1 MRAGAPGNEGGLGSR
16 PVGGHG
22 CAMMGGRCRHNE
34 MHGNVCKGL
43 LAIDPMKVDKALITA
58 AGRGQRMLPLQT
70 MVDREG
76 RQRSVLSIIIGEAL
90 DAGVGRVGVVVHPGD
105 QQAYADAAGEHAGK
119 VEFLE
124 QAEPRGY
131 GHAVWSGRSFVGRD
145 AFLLLVGDHVYV
157 SHRAEGCARQLV
169 EIASREGCPVSAVQ
183 ATHES
188 KLPHFGAVGGRRV
201 PGQAGLYEV
210 REVLEKPT
218 PTEAEQRLVVPGLR
232 SGRYLC
238 FFGMHVLTPGVMD
251 RLDRRMG
258 AEGGGGGMHLSE
270 VLREVAAQER
280 YLACEL
286 EGRRHDLGVRYGLV
300 SAQLGL
306 ALAGRDREEVL
317 AGLVELLAQ
326 RG

>member
-1 MRAGAPGNEGGLGSR
+1 
-16 PVGGHG
+16 
-22 CAMMGGRCRHNE
+22 
-34 MHGNVCKGL
+34 
-43 LAIDPMKVDKALITA
+43 
-58 AGRGQRMLPLQT
+58 MLPLQT